1 MKTYLI
7 FDPSRLVA
15 LEEIQSVAIDVEEAE
30 SPLDRMRRI
39 FAPGVPIIE
48 VEADFLYAQ
57 PSGTTTLHRF
67 RAANT
72 GGAGKSDIV
81 AVVPSNLLILEV

>member
-67 RAANT
+67 REGNKC
-72 GGAGKSDIV
+72 KSDIV